1 MPGFLILLSPDPCV
15 SRCLFTFLLFLK
27 WRNSIVLPFPST
39 TLPAPPPPRP
49 AVVREESRALELC
62 RARSHFGENEEGK
75 AGRSRML
82 SLQSRRSTSLSIMIA
97 QQSTWVFD
105 ERVGIDGAWL
115 AL

>member
-1 MPGFLILLSPDPCV
+1 MPLHFPPVFEVEEFYRSPLSQHH
-15 SRCLFTFLLFLK
+15 
-27 WRNSIVLPFPST
+27 
-39 TLPAPPPPRP
+39 PPPPRP